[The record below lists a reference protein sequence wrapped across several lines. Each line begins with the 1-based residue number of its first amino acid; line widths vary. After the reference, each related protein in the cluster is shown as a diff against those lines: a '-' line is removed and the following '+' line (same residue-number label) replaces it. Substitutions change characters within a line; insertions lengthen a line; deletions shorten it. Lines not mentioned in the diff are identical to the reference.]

1 MNKRRPSTTDKE
13 LLVRIDAAQDEQMRI
28 LTSILEEA
36 KKTNGRVKTL
46 EEYKAHSEE
55 KLKNLTKNNDD
66 NTLLLNEFR
75 EFRAQFRGSWK
86 LASLIGA
93 VVGGLVSLIGL
104 LVTVL

>member
-1 MNKRRPSTTDKE
+1 M
-13 LLVRIDAAQDEQMRI
+13 LIRIDAAQEEQMRL

-36 KKTNGRVKTL
+36 RKTNGRVRSL
-46 EEYKAHSEE
+46 EDHKSLVDE
-55 KLKNLTKNNDD
+55 KLKNLTADNDD
-66 NTLLLNEFR
+66 HSLLLNEFR